1 MKDALDLVRDR
12 KIAQDVT
19 AYQYSYRF
27 PSVFILQATAKPGHT
42 VAELRAAVDEELNRL
57 RTAGPA
63 QADLDGARN
72 RFLAQFVRDLE
83 DLGDRAQLLNR
94 YGAREGR
101 AQVENGA
108 RATYSAYNGGP
119 DAYRRYRL
127 ARVAR
132 TERAIDVAFW
142 KKYRAMAAGRA
153 LDFVLCIQGWSPSR
167 TQLSVVPR
175 AATPNS
181 CMRSRRSSA
190 TRTIEACHIS
200 IARRPTASFV

>member
-1 MKDALDLVRDR
+1 MSRNVLVISAAMGAGHAGASQELARRVRERGHRAVVVDFLDA
-12 KIAQDVT
+12 
-19 AYQYSYRF
+19 F
-27 PSVFILQATAKPGHT
+27 PAHVGRVWRGF
-42 VAELRAAVDEELNRL
+42 
-57 RTAGPA
+57 
-63 QADLDGARN
+63 
-72 RFLAQFVRDLE
+72 FDLE
-83 DLGDRAQLLNR
+83 KLEWDIAYNASAGAEILAQLLNR

-101 AQVENGA
+101 AQAENGA

-142 KKYRAMAAGRA
+142 KKYQAMAAGRA

-200 IARRPTASFV
+200 IARRPIASFV